1 MQFRFVF
8 ISNGSG
14 VARGWILDNI
24 ELNDGGANVIFGPD
38 PAVNF
43 NHFYRT
49 DLGVG
54 CWWFTPDWWGYTPGW
69 SNYDPAIFGGPF
81 THYYVDNQ
89 NSSIVWTLDM
99 DASFYGILHYWDALD
114 LDPSSN
120 DFGYVEVSTD
130 GGVTW
135 NVLKKEVGGNNGWV
149 TISLGDY
156 DMYPTLLIRFRMK
169 TDGVTNGLNTPYWG
183 WTVEDVCFWGMT
195 DHQAPVT
202 KAEMAGTL
210 DEKCHWY
217 TSCVKIKLTAT
228 DDIAGVAH
236 IYYELDGV
244 QYEYTGLITI
254 CEDGDHTFCFWAVD
268 TEGNTEA
275 KQCLPPFRIDLTG
288 PTVSITAPQTG
299 YLYLMGNQLFK
310 LKSGKTIFLFDGIP
324 VTASV
329 TAQDAAIDVVRFY
342 LDDVLLAEDTTAPYS
357 VVLST
362 KHSGPAVIKV
372 TAIDTVGHSA
382 SATLNIDNYVK
393 FF

>member
-1 MQFRFVF
+1 
-8 ISNGSG
+8 
-14 VARGWILDNI
+14 LDNI
-24 ELNDGGANVIFGPD
+24 ELNDGGINVIFGPD
-38 PAVNF
+38 PAVDFDN
-43 NHFYRT
+43 FYRT

-54 CWWFTPDWWGYTPGW
+54 CWWFTPNIFGDAGSWG
-69 SNYDPAIFGGPF
+69 NYDPAIAYPSAV

-89 NSSIVWTLDM
+89 NSSIVWDLDL
-99 DASFYGILHYWDALD
+99 DDSFYGILHWVDQLD
-114 LDPSSN
+114 IDPQSN
-120 DFGYVEVSTD
+120 DTGYIEVSTD

-135 NVLKKEVGGNNGWV
+135 TIIQTKVGNNWNY
-149 TISLGDY
+149 TMSLPLGDY
-156 DMYPTLLIRFRMK
+156 DMFDHLLVRFRME
-169 TDGVTNGLNTPYWG
+169 TDGATVGLNTPYFGWG
-183 WTVEDVCFWGMT
+183 LKDLCFWGMT

-202 KAEMAGTL
+202 IAEMAGTL

-254 CEDGDHTFCFWAVD
+254 CEDGDHTFCYWAVD

-288 PTVSITAPQTG
+288 PTVSITAPQPG

-310 LKSGKTIFLFDGIP
+310 LKSGKTIFLFNGIP

-329 TAQDAAIDVVRFY
+329 TANDAAIDVVRFY
-342 LDDVLLAEDTTAPYS
+342 MDDVLLAEDTTAPYS

-362 KHSGPAVIKV
+362 KHSGPAVLKV
-372 TAIDTVGHSA
+372 TAVDTVGHSA